1 MSFTARE
8 MRAIVRKAV
17 SRVPEGEE
25 IRHLNIMPM
34 MDMMTILLVAFI
46 FQAAVSA
53 TALAAQTVS
62 LPHALNEEPL
72 PEELSTL
79 IIARTE
85 ILVEGDPIASIGA
98 NGMVDASD
106 KGGSARSYQIPA
118 LTAALNDLRLANEE
132 KAKKEEREPPAI
144 PELLIIADRTT
155 QFRVLFDVLFS
166 AKELPAG
173 FKRFRLLVMRHEPV
187 GFE

>member
-8 MRAIVRKAV
+8 ARAIVRKAV

-62 LPHALNEEPL
+62 LPHAVNEEPL

-85 ILVEGDPIASIGA
+85 ILLEGDTIASIGA
-98 NGMVDASD
+98 NGLVDASE
-106 KGGSARSYQIPA
+106 KAGSARSYTIPRLTQA
-118 LTAALNDLRLANEE
+118 LADLRKQNAAKAVE
-132 KAKKEEREPPAI
+132 KGEEPPPI

-166 AKELPAG
+166 AKEKPAE
-173 FKRFRLLVMRHEPV
+173 FKRFRLLVMRHQPV
-187 GFE
+187 GLK